1 MARIKDIVEAEKQRL
16 DMAACRIIHLYTE
29 GTFFHAYEW
38 SAWLCHKHISQ
49 FRVTH
54 RHLGL
59 QENLLL

>member
-1 MARIKDIVEAEKQRL
+1 MEKQRP